1 MGRKP
6 KQASIPQQKDRKPQ
20 QGRSVLSMAKMLDAA
35 EAIFAVGGDNS
46 LTVDAV
52 IKLADT
58 SVGNFYSRFGDRNG
72 LLKAMHERFLLRIG
86 GAAHVAVATAGNE
99 KTLAAAL
106 EVFLSHLFTGAQ

>member
-6 KQASIPQQKDRKPQ
+6 KQAGIPQQKDRKPQ

-58 SVGNFYSRFGDRNG
+58 SVG
-72 LLKAMHERFLLRIG
+72 
-86 GAAHVAVATAGNE
+86 
-99 KTLAAAL
+99 
-106 EVFLSHLFTGAQ
+106 